1 MMTNDEY
8 EEGIETTKYVV
19 YMYAEDIE
27 ELQTILNA
35 SNRMRVP
42 ILDVTDMNYYERK
55 RFKEESPHA

>member
-1 MMTNDEY
+1 MTNDEY
-8 EEGIETTKYVV
+8 EEGIENTKYVV
-19 YMYAEDIE
+19 YMYAEDME